1 MQVGRANF
9 GCNLAQSVFTS
20 SCSGLISSQAEYK
33 WEDTVAENE
42 VHEVKNVNLE
52 KNTFDG
58 HKADLYINT
67 NTLGGKHF
75 LVKVMGVGG
84 KPTLIAIHL

>member
-1 MQVGRANF
+1 MSNGDHA
-9 GCNLAQSVFTS
+9 T
-20 SCSGLISSQAEYK
+20 
-33 WEDTVAENE
+33 
-42 VHEVKNVNLE
+42 VHEVKSVNLE

-75 LVKVMGVGG
+75 LVTVKSASG

>member
-1 MQVGRANF
+1 MASDDH
-9 GCNLAQSVFTS
+9 AT
-20 SCSGLISSQAEYK
+20 
-33 WEDTVAENE
+33 
-42 VHEVKNVNLE
+42 VHEVKSVNLE

-75 LVKVMGVGG
+75 LVTVKSASG

>member
-1 MQVGRANF
+1 MLKNIPLF
-9 GCNLAQSVFTS
+9 AQLGVEQKRESIMT
-20 SCSGLISSQAEYK
+20 
-33 WEDTVAENE
+33 DHTVT
-42 VHEVKNVNLE
+42 EVKHVNLE

-58 HKADLYINT
+58 HKPDLYINT

-75 LVKVMGVGG
+75 LVKVMGASG

>member
-1 MQVGRANF
+1 M
-9 GCNLAQSVFTS
+9 
-20 SCSGLISSQAEYK
+20 
-33 WEDTVAENE
+33 NE
-42 VHEVKNVNLE
+42 HKTPTIREVEKADIV

-75 LVKVMGVGG
+75 LVTVHGEDGRPK
-84 KPTLIAIHL
+84 LIAIHL

>member
-1 MQVGRANF
+1 MSETQKATVQEVSKID
-9 GCNLAQSVFTS
+9 LA
-20 SCSGLISSQAEYK
+20 
-33 WEDTVAENE
+33 
-42 VHEVKNVNLE
+42 

-75 LVKVMGVGG
+75 LVKIQGDDGRP
-84 KPTLIAIHL
+84 KLIAIHL

>member
-1 MQVGRANF
+1 MASDDH
-9 GCNLAQSVFTS
+9 AT
-20 SCSGLISSQAEYK
+20 
-33 WEDTVAENE
+33 
-42 VHEVKNVNLE
+42 VHEVKSVNLE

-67 NTLGGKHF
+67 MGGKHF
-75 LVKVMGVGG
+75 LVTVKSASG